1 MYEIAVINPRPKKA
15 RRKAG
20 RKSGASK
27 MAKRRKKVARGPGG
41 RFKKRAA
48 SAAPRKRRKARRTAA
63 AAPKRR
69 RKRPA
74 GARPATGYVV
84 GSGRIRR
91 YKLNPRR
98 RASRRRRS
106 NPRFSLN
113 SITSQLAP
121 AAYGAGGA
129 IALDVALGYIPLPAQ
144 LKTGYAKHAVK
155 IVGALGIGMLASKFL
170 PGNAKAIGSGAL
182 TVAMYGLLKDVLVKF
197 APAVKGLGDYE
208 EVIVTD
214 YADMSGVG
222 AYLTNDDQPVSV
234 DPGVGAYMSGSY
246 SMDGMDF

>member
-20 RKSGASK
+20 RKSGVRK
-27 MAKRRKKVARGPGG
+27 MAKRKKVARGAGG
-41 RFKKRAA
+41 RFKKRAK
-48 SAAPRKRRKARRTAA
+48 SAAPRKARKARRVAA

-129 IALDVALGYIPLPAQ
+129 IALDVALGYIPLPPM

-155 IVGALGIGMLASKFL
+155 IVGALGIGMLAGKFL

-197 APAVKGLGDYE
+197 APQVKGLGDYE

-214 YADMSGVG
+214 YPELTGVG
-222 AYLTNDDQPVSV
+222 AYLTSDDQPGPV
-234 DPGVGAYMSGSY
+234 DPGVGAYMSGAY